1 MGGIQNDDTQPA
13 LSIND
18 VAQPEGTTSST
29 PPGTTAFA
37 FTIGRATG
45 RKKTNT
51 VNYATGNVT
60 AIGNASCAGS
70 NSGSPDYIS
79 QSSTTLT
86 FAPGETSQPVTVLVS
101 SDTAFEP
108 NETFTVTLSGPTN
121 ATIAKPVGQGTILND
136 DTQPALSINDVAQ
149 PEGTTS
155 STPPGTTA
163 FAFTVSLSN
172 ASSQTIT
179 VNYATGN
186 VTAIGN
192 ASCASS
198 NSGSPDYISQSSTT
212 LTFAP
217 GETSKPVTVLVCAD
231 TEFELDE
238 TFTVTL
244 SGATNATIAKAVGT
258 GTIQN
263 DDTQPAL
270 SINDVA
276 QPEGTTSSTP
286 PGTTAFAFTV
296 SLSNASTQTITVNY
310 ATGNVTA
317 IGNAS
322 CAGSNSGSPDYI
334 SQSSTTLTFAPGETS
349 KPVTV
354 LVCADTAFELDE
366 TFTVTLSGATNA
378 TIVKAVGTGTIQNDD
393 ALPPPDLAIA
403 KSAPGQATSGTDI
416 NYHLTVTNN
425 GLTPSTGGTVTDILP
440 AQVSYK
446 SASAGCGFTAPSTV
460 TCSFG
465 PLAPNLSV
473 SFDITVH
480 ISVAAIG
487 TLTNTANVKGNETET
502 NQANDTATATTVV
515 SPQTTP
521 GKVTGGGVINVTGG
535 TANFGFVAQRK
546 TTGGPASGNL
556 NYLDHATKR
565 HVHGPVTSLTIIGNS
580 AEFSGPCGDSCT
592 FTVAVQD
599 NAEPD
604 GSGKDVFTITIMAS
618 PPDVRGGPIRSG
630 NIHVQSDDPPGTFQ
644 SETVAT
650 GAGEG
655 IFPSGASLNGI
666 ALNG

>member
-1 MGGIQNDDTQPA
+1 TAFPFTVSLSNPSGQTITVNYATGNVSAIGNTSCAGSNSGSPDYISQSGTLTFAPGETSKPVTVLVCADTAFEPDETFTVTLSGATNATIAKAVGTGTIQNDDAQA
-13 LSIND
+13 VLSIDD
-18 VAQPEGTTSST
+18 VVKPEGTTSST

-37 FTIGRATG
+37 FTVSLSNPSSQTI
-45 RKKTNT
+45 T

-86 FAPGETSQPVTVLVS
+86 FAPGETS
-101 SDTAFEP
+101 
-108 NETFTVTLSGPTN
+108 
-121 ATIAKPVGQGTILND
+121 
-136 DTQPALSINDVAQ
+136 
-149 PEGTTS
+149 
-155 STPPGTTA
+155 
-163 FAFTVSLSN
+163 
-172 ASSQTIT
+172 
-179 VNYATGN
+179 
-186 VTAIGN
+186 
-192 ASCASS
+192 
-198 NSGSPDYISQSSTT
+198 
-212 LTFAP
+212 
-217 GETSKPVTVLVCAD
+217 KPVTVLVCAD
-231 TEFELDE
+231 TAFELDE

-263 DDTQPAL
+263 DDAQAVL
-270 SINDVA
+270 SIDDVVK
-276 QPEGTTSSTP
+276 PEGTTSSTP

-296 SLSNASTQTITVNY
+296 SLSNPSSQTITVNY

-378 TIVKAVGTGTIQNDD
+378 TIVKEVGTGTIQNDD

-460 TCSFG
+460 TCSFS
-465 PLAPNLSV
+465 PLAPN
-473 SFDITVH
+473 
-480 ISVAAIG
+480 
-487 TLTNTANVKGNETET
+487 
-502 NQANDTATATTVV
+502 
-515 SPQTTP
+515 
-521 GKVTGGGVINVTGG
+521 
-535 TANFGFVAQRK
+535 
-546 TTGGPASGNL
+546 
-556 NYLDHATKR
+556 
-565 HVHGPVTSLTIIGNS
+565 
-580 AEFSGPCGDSCT
+580 
-592 FTVAVQD
+592 
-599 NAEPD
+599 
-604 GSGKDVFTITIMAS
+604 
-618 PPDVRGGPIRSG
+618 
-630 NIHVQSDDPPGTFQ
+630 
-644 SETVAT
+644 
-650 GAGEG
+650 
-655 IFPSGASLNGI
+655 
-666 ALNG
+666 